1 MTIRPA
7 NLIDIDGNPLRYGC
21 RKQITRPSDTTI
33 YGNGDVVG
41 VTGGGTAC
49 IEFTNMG
56 PSAGGEIE
64 LCSSR
69 FQRNASAL
77 IGAEAGYTLY
87 LYNVTQPGAQVDN
100 AVFTIAAGD
109 MASYLGKI
117 ALGTPVDEGAI
128 LHVEVN
134 NIGKQITLLT
144 SSLFGVLVTDVGY
157 QPASAAVHVVELH
170 SKFL

>member
-21 RKQITRPSDTTI
+21 RKEITRPSDTTT
-33 YGNGDVVG
+33 YGNVDVVG

-56 PSAGGEIE
+56 PSGGGEIE
-64 LCSSR
+64 IVSSR

-77 IGAEAGYTLY
+77 IGSEAGYTLY
-87 LYNVTQPGAQVDN
+87 LYNITQPSAQIDN
-100 AVFTIAAGD
+100 DVFTLAAGD
-109 MASYLGKI
+109 MAAYLGKI
-117 ALGTPVDEGAI
+117 SLGTPVDEGAL

-134 NIGKQITLLT
+134 NIGKQITLLS
-144 SSLFGVLVTDVGY
+144 SSLFGVLVTVVGY
-157 QPASAAVHVVELH
+157 QPASASVHVVELH
-170 SKFL
+170 SKFM